1 VPNNNLYHFW
11 LLYQQTQSKT
21 QLQDSA
27 LLRSDFFR
35 FIQTHCQHL
44 MEHKYKI
51 RDNTT
56 YFD

>member
-1 VPNNNLYHFW
+1 

-44 MEHKYKI
+44 MEQKYKI